1 MYDDGSS
8 GGDLIANDG
17 VYTAILSNYNRQGN
31 IAQFYVEVS
40 SKDDQ
45 ITMMPKLGPERPA
58 MFIVDGREMKDN
70 LLRERL
76 ILSNYDRRALSS
88 GGGSSYDYKF
98 PRMSNHYFNATF
110 IANESEIF
118 YNAEIRKSGSPFTR
132 DGGSSL
138 AHGKW
143 KLPGDRLFRER
154 RRNVFDASGTSEGSG
169 TPRF

>member
-1 MYDDGSS
+1 
-8 GGDLIANDG
+8 
-17 VYTAILSNYNRQGN
+17 
-31 IAQFYVEVS
+31 
-40 SKDDQ
+40 
-45 ITMMPKLGPERPA
+45 

-88 GGGSSYDYKF
+88 GGGSSYGFKF

-132 DGGSSL
+132 DGELHWRMESGNFL
-138 AHGKW
+138 VIDYLEKEGEMFLMLQAH
-143 KLPGDRLFRER
+143 
-154 RRNVFDASGTSEGSG
+154 
-169 TPRF
+169 PRAVVLLDSMMTE

>member
-1 MYDDGSS
+1 
-8 GGDLIANDG
+8 
-17 VYTAILSNYNRQGN
+17 
-31 IAQFYVEVS
+31 
-40 SKDDQ
+40 
-45 ITMMPKLGPERPA
+45 
-58 MFIVDGREMKDN
+58 MKDN

-88 GGGSSYDYKF
+88 GGGSSYGYKF

-132 DGGSSL
+132 DGGASL

-143 KLPGDRLFRER
+143 KLPVIDYLEK
-154 RRNVFDASGTSEGSG
+154 EGEMFLMLQAH
-169 TPRF
+169 PRAVVLLDSMMTE